1 MVIRE
6 RMLSRSTLT
15 TTFIYFATQADA
27 DEAAKLL
34 LARGWRV
41 VVTPGTDGTNWLALA
56 TQPARGDEEI
66 APLWEELTALASHFG
81 GNYDR
86 WERPPDED
94 ENLKCCPPA
103 AGRARSG

>member
-1 MVIRE
+1 
-6 RMLSRSTLT
+6 MLSRSTLT

-56 TQPARGDEEI
+56 TQPARGDEEMG
-66 APLWEELTALASHFG
+66 PLWEELTALASQFG
-81 GNYDR
+81 GNYDG
-86 WERPPDED
+86 WERP
-94 ENLKCCPPA
+94 LTKT
-103 AGRARSG
+103 RT